1 MLRSIALAGI
11 AAASLVNFAAGSPP
25 GGCQSSGTR
34 GTCWVDA
41 TDPGKQGTKS
51 PSGQKASGPKTS
63 SGPECAPMEMPQP
76 AAGDPLW
83 AGRDPGKGK
92 LVTMICG
99 VGGPGGGFVGDVRVA
114 YVPNGGAPVP
124 QVSPA
129 ELAQRAIEQMNLSA
143 PDIRLAPPADSP
155 HGATIGFPVWMWSS
169 RSEATTGP
177 VTRTASAGAVSVT
190 ATAKLARITWAM
202 GDGATVTCAGSGT
215 PFVDARA
222 GERSPDCGHIYRTTA
237 ADAGFTVS
245 ATSRWQI
252 SWSGGGQSDS
262 QVMDLTSSTRLPVRE
277 IRTLNTE
284 GG

>member
-1 MLRSIALAGI
+1 MLRPVALAGI
-11 AAASLVNFAAGSPP
+11 VTASLFSVAASSPP

-41 TDPGKQGTKS
+41 TDPGKQGTKA
-51 PSGQKASGPKTS
+51 PSGQKAAGPKSTSGPQ
-63 SGPECAPMEMPQP
+63 CAPMEMPQP

-92 LVTMICG
+92 LVAMVCG
-99 VGGPGGGFVGDVRVA
+99 IGGPGGGFVGDVRVA
-114 YVPNGGAPVP
+114 YVPSGGVPVP

-155 HGATIGFPVWMWSS
+155 HGATIGFPVWMWSG

-177 VTRTASAGAVSVT
+177 VTRTASAGAITVT
-190 ATAKLARITWAM
+190 ATAKLARITWSM
-202 GDGATVTCAGSGT
+202 GDGISVTCTSPGT
-215 PFVDARA
+215 PFTDARA
-222 GERSPDCGHIYRTTA
+222 GEPSPDCGHTYRATA
-237 ADAGFTVS
+237 PGGAVTVA

-252 SWSGGGQSDS
+252 SWSGGGQADS
-262 QVMDLTSSTRLPVRE
+262 QVMDLPSSTQLPVRE
-277 IRTLNTE
+277 IRTLNTD